1 MEGRR
6 EPQDHTPFSEEG
18 CRRGETGQEA
28 GRARTRDREGLC
40 VEGKSVC
47 GGQEGRH
54 RGQTAG
60 RMGGA
65 GRDWR
70 EDAPDPGVGGSQT
83 ERDASVSAFFMKSQG
98 HLHHLARGR
107 RPPAP

>member
-18 CRRGETGQEA
+18 CRRGETGREA

-47 GGQEGRH
+47 GGRKDGTEDRRQAGWG
-54 RGQTAG
+54 GQGETGGKTLQIQVWAG
-60 RMGGA
+60 RKLKEMP
-65 GRDWR
+65 RFLL
-70 EDAPDPGVGGSQT
+70 S
-83 ERDASVSAFFMKSQG
+83 S
-98 HLHHLARGR
+98 
-107 RPPAP
+107 